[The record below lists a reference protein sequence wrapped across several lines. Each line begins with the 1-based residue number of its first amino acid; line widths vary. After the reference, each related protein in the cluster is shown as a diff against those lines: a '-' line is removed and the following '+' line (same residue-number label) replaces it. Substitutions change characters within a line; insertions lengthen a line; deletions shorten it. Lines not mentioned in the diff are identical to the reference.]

1 MFDHVSIKHNIK
13 YTVGGG
19 FFSFCACVRVST
31 FFNSPC
37 FRNVPAEKKTV
48 LGASWGQAQAAEKT
62 MREEQQKYQEEQHM
76 TPSAVGTLG
85 SSAGSLSDNLIQLQE
100 LGGHNNL
107 NHLNQAFYGSH
118 IPICI

>member
-13 YTVGGG
+13 YTVGGV
-19 FFSFCACVRVST
+19 FFPFVRACVFQLFST
-31 FFNSPC
+31 RHFLKTFP
-37 FRNVPAEKKTV
+37 RKKTV